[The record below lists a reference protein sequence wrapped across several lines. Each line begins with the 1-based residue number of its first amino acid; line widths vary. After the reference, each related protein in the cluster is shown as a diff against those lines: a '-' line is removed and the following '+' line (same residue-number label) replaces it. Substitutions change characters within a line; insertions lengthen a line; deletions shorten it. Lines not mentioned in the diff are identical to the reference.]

1 MPPKMSKSKNLKTVL
16 LGIREKISEKIRKR
30 RKAIDL
36 DTKVLASKVGL
47 SQSSIS
53 NIENN
58 KQSIPAERLWQFA
71 VALGCSPNDLLPPV
85 PDEVKKFDKN
95 LKKIEDDE
103 VREFAKAVINIT

>member
-1 MPPKMSKSKNLKTVL
+1 MNQSKNFKNDL
-16 LGIREKISEKIRKR
+16 LAIRYKISQKIKKR

-71 VALGCSPNDLLPPV
+71 VALGCTPNDLLPPV

-95 LKKIEDDE
+95 LEKIENDE
-103 VREFAKAVINIT
+103 AKEFAKAVINIT